1 MQLRVGM
8 VTTDSPDPLPLA
20 EWWAGLLG
28 GTITENTDGWFV
40 VVKAAA
46 TTLAFQRVD
55 DPTPGKNRVHLD
67 LFTDDLAA
75 AVVAARSAGARQV
88 AELEEGGVHWFTFAD
103 PEGNL
108 FDVAQA

>member
-1 MQLRVGM
+1 M
-8 VTTDSPDPLPLA
+8 VTTDSPDPFPLA
-20 EWWAGLLG
+20 QWWADLLG
-28 GTITENTDGWFV
+28 GTITENSDGWFV
-40 VVKAAA
+40 VVQAAA

>member
-20 EWWAGLLG
+20 QWWADLLG
-28 GTITENTDGWFV
+28 GTVNDDSNGWFV
-40 VVKAAA
+40 VVKSPT

-55 DPTPGKNRVHLD
+55 DPTAGKNRVHLD

-75 AVVAARSAGARQV
+75 AVVTARSAGARQV